1 MQSSTGR
8 ATMLALCVAAVGL
21 VRPEAEAADHLDA
34 PAAADDDTADI
45 ADFYAWQDGD
55 KIVAAISWAG
65 FRGPGSPG
73 TFEDDVLFGIHV
85 DSDGDALPDKSVWV
99 RFGLNAAGEWGAK
112 FEGIPGGDEEVIGP
126 VDTVLDAGLGLRAFA
141 GVRDDP
147 FFFDLDG
154 FKATLSSASL
164 AFDGKRDS
172 FLGTNVTMIVV
183 EMSVDGAA
191 AGSDS
196 LQLWATTG
204 RKEEK

>member
-1 MQSSTGR
+1 
-8 ATMLALCVAAVGL
+8 
-21 VRPEAEAADHLDA
+21 
-34 PAAADDDTADI
+34 
-45 ADFYAWQDGD
+45 
-55 KIVAAISWAG
+55 
-65 FRGPGSPG
+65 
-73 TFEDDVLFGIHV
+73 VLFGIHV
-85 DSDGDALPDKSVWV
+85 DSDGDALSDKSVWV